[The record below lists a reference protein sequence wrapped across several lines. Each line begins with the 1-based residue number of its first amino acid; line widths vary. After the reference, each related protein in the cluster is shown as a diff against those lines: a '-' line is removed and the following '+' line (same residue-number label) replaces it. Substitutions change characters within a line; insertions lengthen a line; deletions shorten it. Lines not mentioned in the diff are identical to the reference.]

1 MQKHVKHPRK
11 RNQNHLFTLYMHIYR
26 ESYHVGVYLAEGRC
40 AKDVLKQL
48 LLGIDPHP
56 KENVLSVL

>member
-1 MQKHVKHPRK
+1 MYVYYF
-11 RNQNHLFTLYMHIYR
+11 LSIYKG
-26 ESYHVGVYLAEGRC
+26 SYHVGVYLAEGRR

-56 KENVLSVL
+56 KENVQSVL

>member
-1 MQKHVKHPRK
+1 MIHGQYACV
-11 RNQNHLFTLYMHIYR
+11 LFYFKYSIYKG
-26 ESYHVGVYLAEGRC
+26 SYHAGVYLAEGSC

-56 KENVLSVL
+56 EENIQSVL